1 MANINRNRRRIYAAD
16 EEEVVVAPEVSDLLF
31 EAEDVAELVAEVTG
45 EVVEVEADEDK
56 VVFTVGE
63 DTFTVEADGE
73 EEIVEATRR
82 APKASKK
89 ISANRRTARPGKR
102 DVSAS
107 KNSKIIRK
115 IPSSK

>member
-16 EEEVVVAPEVSDLLF
+16 EEKVVVAPEVSDLLF

-45 EVVEVEADEDK
+45 EVVDVVADEDK

-73 EEIVEATRR
+73 EEIVEAARK
-82 APKASKK
+82 APKTSKK
-89 ISANRRTARPGKR
+89 ISANRRADRPGKR
-102 DVSAS
+102 PVSAAKLS
-107 KNSKIIRK
+107 KVIRK